1 MMMQG
6 RGVIN
11 FSSDK
16 PSHEYTTST
25 TEFDD
30 ELIKRGIVTTEQS
43 IMAKGASF
51 EEAIRLIEEEKE
63 KKQQQRDKKY
73 QGGYQTRTIGG
84 RQRYEEVNDNNN
96 NDSDDDD
103 DDDYD
108 SFEDDSDDEAFMK
121 RYRQER
127 FEQLKKQQ
135 DITATSKKKNKNG
148 ELSHYHRPTSVM
160 HITRHEW
167 KEEVNDASMD
177 GRWVIITM
185 TENSGNLKDHVVQEL
200 HKIAREYNHN
210 NDNSSR
216 SSSSSSNT
224 NNFSDDDDDNS
235 NRNTN
240 NFRLLTINTEDAI
253 PNWPEERVPAMF
265 AYQDGVKQHE
275 WVASRRGE
283 FPSRAYLEELFRKWT
298 VI

>member
-43 IMAKGASF
+43 LMAKGASL
-51 EEAIRLIEEEKE
+51 EEAIRLIEEEKDHHNKNNS
-63 KKQQQRDKKY
+63 KKNVKSWTDIKINKQLNN
-73 QGGYQTRTIGG
+73 
-84 RQRYEEVNDNNN
+84 EEAEVNDDDVD
-96 NDSDDDD
+96 DS
-103 DDDYD
+103 
-108 SFEDDSDDEAFMK
+108 SFEEDDSDDEAFMK

-200 HKIAREYNHN
+200 HKIAREYNYN

-216 SSSSSSNT
+216 SSSSNT

-235 NRNTN
+235 SRNTN

-283 FPSRAYLEELFRKWT
+283 FPSRAYLEELFRKWD